1 MVNWSKLQPRYERIA
16 YRIIQKH
23 IAMVWQ
29 NLRVNNVSFAT
40 LEIFIRANMQ
50 EFHIMELYIELY
62 QTIGL
67 DFAKR
72 VGKDLDILETKNTA
86 LFNEQLLREIVL
98 YLQSNGGTKIV
109 SVTQTLADEIIKAI
123 MAQLGENATVIQLQ
137 ESILKVIGNTQRFYR
152 YQALRI
158 ARTETTAAAGFAAI
172 QRAKQSN
179 LILEKEWIA
188 VIDDRTRIRP
198 FDHLDMNGQKVDLD
212 KPFFVGGQ
220 ELQYPGDNNGS
231 AGNVIN
237 CRCTIGFSGKRD
249 ANGNLLFKN

>member
-29 NLRVNNVSFAT
+29 NLRVNNVSFGT

-50 EFHIMELYIELY
+50 TFHIMELYTELY
-62 QTIGL
+62 QTIGI

-72 VGKDLDILETKNTA
+72 VGKDLDILETKNSA
-86 LFNEQLLREIVL
+86 LFNENLLREIVL
-98 YLQSNGGTKIV
+98 YLQSNGGVKITSV
-109 SVTQTLADEIIKAI
+109 SETLANDIIKAI
-123 MAQLGENATVIQLQ
+123 RAQLGENATVIQLQ
-137 ESILKVIGNTQRFYR
+137 QAILKVVNNTQRFYR

-158 ARTETTAAAGFAAI
+158 ARTETTTAAGFAAI
-172 QRAKQSN
+172 QRAKESN

-188 VIDDRTRIRP
+188 VNDVRTRL
-198 FDHLDMNGQKVDLD
+198 DHTLEQGQKVDLD
-212 KPFFVGGQ
+212 QPFIMADGSQ
-220 ELQYPGDNNGS
+220 LQYPGDINGGAS
-231 AGNVIN
+231 QVIN

-249 ANGNLLFKN
+249 ADGNLLFKN